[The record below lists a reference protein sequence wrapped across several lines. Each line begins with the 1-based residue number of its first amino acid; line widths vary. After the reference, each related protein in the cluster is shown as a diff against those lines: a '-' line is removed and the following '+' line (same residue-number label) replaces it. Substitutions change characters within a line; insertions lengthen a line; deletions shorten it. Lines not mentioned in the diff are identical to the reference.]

1 MKKLLIA
8 LSLGL
13 LAFTTVHAQH
23 TTVVIQ
29 RPGILTELATTAG
42 TIVALPFAVVEGIVI
57 GTTEAVSEMIH
68 ESTEVIVM
76 PPAKPVPAP
85 IAIPPAPV
93 VVMPPAAVKTAPTI
107 APTTTITTRYDDGS
121 VVQVTRQASAYEL
134 GPGPV
139 IVPVDPAHRVG
150 SSPHANPYVF
160 RYR

>member
-1 MKKLLIA
+1 MKKLLFA
-8 LSLGL
+8 LLLGL
-13 LAFTTVHAQH
+13 LTFTTVHAQH

-29 RPGILTELATTAG
+29 RPGILTELATTVG

-68 ESTEVIVM
+68 ESPKVIVAL
-76 PPAKPVPAP
+76 PETSVSAPKTIAPV
-85 IAIPPAPV
+85 PV
-93 VVMPPAAVKTAPTI
+93 VVTPQEAYKTAPSI
-107 APTTTITTRYDDGS
+107 IPTTTIVTTHSDGTITT
-121 VVQVTRQASAYEL
+121 VTRQASAYEL

>member
-1 MKKLLIA
+1 MKKKILTLL
-8 LSLGL
+8 LGL
-13 LAFTTVHAQH
+13 LTLTTVHAQH

-29 RPGILTELATTAG
+29 RPGFLTELATTAG
-42 TIVALPFAVVEGIVI
+42 TIVALPFAVVEGIII
-57 GTTEAVSEMIH
+57 GTTEAVSEMIQ
-68 ESTEVIVM
+68 
-76 PPAKPVPAP
+76 AKPVPAP

-93 VVMPPAAVKTAPTI
+93 VVTPPAAVKTAPTI